1 MKGADKG
8 QNHEP
13 KWLALLF
20 ATPKTLVVFVDLALY
35 FAKFS
40 SFAFSLLLLFA
51 CLITGPQINKDG
63 RSKRSNIKVGSKKW
77 EVGSRN

>member
-13 KWLALLF
+13 KCLALLF
-20 ATPKTLVVFVDLALY
+20 ATPKILVVFVDLALY

-40 SFAFSLLLLFA
+40 PFAFSLLVLFA
-51 CLITGPQINKDG
+51 CLITGPQINKEE
-63 RSKRSNIKVGSKKW
+63 RSKHSNIKVGSRK
-77 EVGSRN
+77 

>member
-1 MKGADKG
+1 MKGSDKG

-13 KWLALLF
+13 EWLALLF

-40 SFAFSLLLLFA
+40 SFAFSLLLFA
-51 CLITGPQINKDG
+51 CLITGSHINKDG

>member
-20 ATPKTLVVFVDLALY
+20 ATPKTLVVFVDLVLY
-35 FAKFS
+35 FANFS

-51 CLITGPQINKDG
+51 CLFEYRAANK
-63 RSKRSNIKVGSKKW
+63 
-77 EVGSRN
+77 

>member
-20 ATPKTLVVFVDLALY
+20 ATPKTLVFVDLVLY

-63 RSKRSNIKVGSKKW
+63 RSKRSNIQDT
-77 EVGSRN
+77 SRKEEIEIRK

>member
-40 SFAFSLLLLFA
+40 SFAFAFSLLLLFA
-51 CLITGPQINKDG
+51 CLITGPHINKDG
-63 RSKRSNIKVGSKKW
+63 RSKRSNIKVGSKK
-77 EVGSRN
+77 